1 MTWTAS
7 HKSAE
12 ELASTAH
19 EALRSGRADDARAL
33 FVRAAQAEE
42 QALHQV
48 DVAQKARTYGITA
61 VSAVALWYKAQE
73 LSLAEQLAHR
83 ILANPAIP
91 AFAADQLRELLQAVW
106 NDAAQRA
113 AAVSFI
119 PGQVMVSVQGGE
131 VVRGGAPLD
140 LVVDKVQTI
149 QALFYRTAEFL
160 KQLPLRQKG
169 PAPRDIQELC
179 RPWLFQSVPGSYQFA
194 VAIQGPKQGDLFEEP
209 KPDPKLV
216 ATTFLSIL
224 ESAAGDPLGALPTIV
239 PDRDYRGTFLKLTR
253 NLAPSGRVF
262 TRMEIRASQDQT
274 PILLTPESRKVI
286 SQTIRAEGPQEPTPP
301 TSTEQVLRGTLRAV
315 HLDKDWLELIVDNQT
330 VHVSGVGETV
340 DDVIGPMVNH
350 QVTVHATRDQKGVV
364 RFKDIE
370 LEE

>member
-1 MTWTAS
+1 MTWTES
-7 HKSAE
+7 HKFAE
-12 ELASTAH
+12 ELASAAH
-19 EALRSGRADDARAL
+19 EALRSGRADDGKAL
-33 FVRAAQAEE
+33 FARAAQAEE
-42 QALHQV
+42 QALQQV
-48 DVAQKARTYGITA
+48 DADQKPRTFGIVA

-73 LSLAEQLAHR
+73 LAMAERLAHS
-83 ILANPAIP
+83 ILATSAIP
-91 AFAADQLRELLQAVW
+91 AFAAEQLRELLQAVW
-106 NDAAQRA
+106 NDTAQRA

-119 PGQVMVSVQGGE
+119 PGQVNVSVQGGE

-160 KQLPLRQKG
+160 KRLPLRRKG

-216 ATTFLSIL
+216 ASTFLSIL
-224 ESAAGDPLGALPTIV
+224 ESAAGDPLVALPAIV
-239 PDRDYRGTFLKLTR
+239 PDKDYRGTFLKLTR

-262 TRMEIRASQDQT
+262 NRMEIRASQDQT

-286 SQTIRAEGPQEPTPP
+286 SQVIRADGPREPISP
-301 TSTEQVLRGTLRAV
+301 TSTEHALRGILRAV
-315 HLDKDWLELIVDNQT
+315 HLDKDWLELIVDNELI
-330 VHVSGVGETV
+330 HVAGVGETI

-350 QVTVHATRDQKGVV
+350 QVTVQVTRDKKGVY
-364 RFKDIE
+364 RFSDIE
-370 LEE
+370 RED